1 MTNTELIHRGGR
13 GARDRILRAA
23 AELFAQDGIHATG
36 IARLTDVA
44 HVSTRTLYQHFPSK
58 DAIVAAYLRRFID
71 ETPPPAVAQLERDDL
86 DARARLLAVF
96 LVEPSI
102 RPDGVV
108 RGCPFHN
115 AAVEA
120 AGTMPEVTEL
130 VERYKQGFTHRLAE
144 VAAEAG
150 ARDPETLARQLALLY
165 EGTRAL
171 STSLND
177 TQPAHDAHELAK
189 TLIDQAIHDA
199 RDPATATESPDA
211 PSSL

>member
-1 MTNTELIHRGGR
+1 VTNTEPIRRGGR

-23 AELFAQDGIHATG
+23 AELFARDGIHATG

-44 HVSTRTLYQHFPSK
+44 HVSTRTLYQHFPGK
-58 DAIVAAYLRRFID
+58 DAIVAAYLRRFVT
-71 ETPPPAVAQLERDDL
+71 ETPVPAVVQLARDDL
-86 DARARLLAVF
+86 DPRERLLAVF
-96 LVEPSI
+96 LEPA
-102 RPDGVV
+102 RLDGVV

-130 VERYKQGFTHRLAE
+130 VERYKREFTHRLAE

-150 ARDPETLARQLALLY
+150 AREPETLARQLALLY
-165 EGTRAL
+165 EGSRAL

-177 TQPAHDAHELAK
+177 TQPVHDAREVAK
-189 TLIDQAIHDA
+189 TLIDQAIPPA
-199 RDPATATESPDA
+199 RK
-211 PSSL
+211 

>member
-1 MTNTELIHRGGR
+1 MTNTESIRRGGR

-44 HVSTRTLYQHFPSK
+44 QVSTRTLYQHFPSK

-71 ETPPPAVAQLERDDL
+71 ETPRPAAVQLAREDL

-96 LVEPSI
+96 LVEPTT

-130 VERYKQGFTHRLAE
+130 VEQHKREFTRRLAE

-189 TLIDQAIHDA
+189 TLIDQAITPL
-199 RDPATATESPDA
+199 RESSPATAS
-211 PSSL
+211 

>member
-1 MTNTELIHRGGR
+1 VTDTEPIRRGGR

-23 AELFAQDGIHATG
+23 AELFARDGIHATG

-58 DAIVAAYLRRFID
+58 DAIVTAYLRRFITD
-71 ETPPPAVAQLERDDL
+71 TPIPAVAELARDDL
-86 DARARLLAVF
+86 EPRARLLAMFRQPVA
-96 LVEPSI
+96 

-130 VERYKQGFTHRLAE
+130 VELYKRAFTHRLAE
-144 VAAEAG
+144 VAVEAG
-150 ARDPETLARQLALLY
+150 AHEPETLARQLALLY
-165 EGTRAL
+165 EGSRAL

-177 TQPAHDAHELAK
+177 PQPVHDAHELAE
-189 TLIDQAIHDA
+189 TLIDQAITPA
-199 RDPATATESPDA
+199 RK
-211 PSSL
+211 